1 LSDDAAPQRVTDLVG
16 TVVRGPYGTGSKS
29 ARDAVWLETAE
40 RRLLLR
46 RKTGPSFGD
55 HRLDRFV
62 GQRVQ
67 CSGFI
72 VGGMLLAERI
82 DVLS

>member
-1 LSDDAAPQRVTDLVG
+1 VSDDAPQRVTDLVG

-29 ARDAVWLETAE
+29 ARDAVWLEAGE
-40 RRLLLR
+40 RRLVLR

-55 HRLDRFV
+55 HTLERLV
-62 GQRVQ
+62 GKRVQ
-67 CSGFI
+67 CRGFV